1 MAASKNIRDS
11 RPIDDVDRRLI
22 QLLQVD
28 GRISNSELAQKVGIA
43 PSTCLARIR
52 SLLDRKIIT
61 GFTAELD
68 PSALGIDLEVLISV
82 SIRAGAR
89 QKISELSEDLR
100 KLPQVMQLFFLGGV
114 EDFIIHLAAHN
125 AEEVRDFVME
135 HLTAH
140 PAVASTRTSI
150 VFEHYRTG
158 LSAEI

>member
-11 RPIDDVDRRLI
+11 RPIDDVDRHLL

-43 PSTCLARIR
+43 PSTCLARLR

-61 GFTAELD
+61 GFTAEID

-89 QKISELSEDLR
+89 QKISELSEELR

>member
-11 RPIDDVDRRLI
+11 RPIDDVDRQLI
-22 QLLQVD
+22 QLLQMN
-28 GRISNSELAQKVGIA
+28 GRISNSELAQQVGIA

>member
-11 RPIDDVDRRLI
+11 RPIDDVDRQLI
-22 QLLQVD
+22 QLLQMN
-28 GRISNSELAQKVGIA
+28 GRISNSELAQQVGIA
-43 PSTCLARIR
+43 PSTCLARLR